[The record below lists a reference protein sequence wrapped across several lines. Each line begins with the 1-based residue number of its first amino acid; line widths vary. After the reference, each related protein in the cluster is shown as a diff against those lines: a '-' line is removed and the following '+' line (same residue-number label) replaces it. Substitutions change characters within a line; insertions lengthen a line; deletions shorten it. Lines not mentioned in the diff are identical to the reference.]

1 MTQLSEH
8 RTTAASPH
16 DSGRRWQPPPP
27 LPESRPRRLLA
38 ALGLVLL
45 IIGVPTALGFSIG
58 WPLPHSIPA
67 LPEART
73 VLSAPLEWGLVLKV
87 LAVVIWVAWAH
98 FTVCVVTEVVVAVR
112 ARRAGHDR
120 QTIRV
125 PVGGFSQGLAR
136 RLVQASL
143 VTATIAGSVAATG
156 SYGTILTPARPAAA
170 SQPVAVVHSVS
181 SATSS
186 AVAPDPTPATAAA
199 TPSVGTHAAPPPHP
213 EYVVQPPHGGYYD
226 SLWDIADR
234 FLRDGQRWREIYE
247 LNEGR
252 EQPGGRALTR
262 PELIRPGWRLLLPR
276 DATGL
281 PASESDSRPATGWV
295 PEPYTDTGPVPPAAT
310 PTPSRG
316 VHEATVP
323 TVAASPSTPSRPTQ
337 PSVRPSTESKVRAPA
352 AVGPTSEPAPATEAP
367 PQAVPS
373 DDQDDSRFLP
383 SEAVGGLLAAAALA
397 GLAMVRHRQ
406 RRRRADGQSIPRP
419 GAALAQAEGQLRVL
433 AEPDDMTHVDEALR
447 ALTLAA
453 AVEDPL
459 PDVQFA
465 LVRAGR
471 LDLALPDVWPD
482 APSPFVAQ
490 DGGLIWRAP
499 ALPRPLI
506 SPEDAS
512 RVPPLLPLLLTVGRD
527 SEGLVM
533 LDLEAVGAL
542 AVEGPETDV
551 TEVLSHLVAEAAL
564 APWADGVEVLLVGF
578 DAELAQSLEQLD
590 PDRVT
595 AVDDLDASMLRVIGT
610 RASRV
615 EAAGDRLASRVQ
627 ASRPDAQNEVRPP
640 LLVVC
645 AAPPEALPVLVPD
658 DGRGGVVVVAPAPWA
673 GAKVRWVLGGPL
685 PVFGQA
691 PSPVPCRLDRDRA
704 RSLAESLQFARA
716 PVSVK
721 VVPETVVAPSQGDGG
736 KRLAA
741 ADSFTELRVPRPA
754 VLRTHSEGSVATVGP
769 DESADDGDALDDAV
783 AAFLQGTAP
792 ATVGFIGPVTVNATG
807 NLEPDRRSR
816 LTEIVAYLAA
826 RRRGAAMADFDAAI
840 WPDRPVTLKTRNQA
854 ITRARAWLG
863 GDEEGISWLRPM
875 TDGALRL
882 SRQVLVDWELFQSLQ
897 ERASERGRAPAAVR
911 RDLETAMRLVRGRP
925 LSQLP
930 TGRYG
935 WLAGTFLEQEVPS
948 AAIDVAHRLA
958 RILLEEGNVQGVLEM
973 AHLALEVDRYD
984 ERPWR
989 DLLEAHHLRGEHRQ
1003 VEALVDQLRE
1013 LLEVELD
1020 DDLQPETAELI
1031 ERLLPRRRP
1040 A

>member
-1 MTQLSEH
+1 M
-8 RTTAASPH
+8 
-16 DSGRRWQPPPP
+16 
-27 LPESRPRRLLA
+27 
-38 ALGLVLL
+38 
-45 IIGVPTALGFSIG
+45 
-58 WPLPHSIPA
+58 
-67 LPEART
+67 
-73 VLSAPLEWGLVLKV
+73 
-87 LAVVIWVAWAH
+87 LAVVVWVAWAH
-98 FTVCVVTEVVVAVR
+98 FTACVVTEVVVAVR

-125 PVGGFSQGLAR
+125 PFGGFSQGLAR

-156 SYGTILTPARPAAA
+156 SSGTILTPARPAAA
-170 SQPVAVVHSVS
+170 AQPVAVVQSVW
-181 SATSS
+181 SATSH
-186 AVAPDPTPATAAA
+186 AVAADQTPATAAA
-199 TPSVGTHAAPPPHP
+199 TPSVGAHAALPPHP
-213 EYVVQPPHGGYYD
+213 EYVVQLPHGGYYD

-247 LNEGR
+247 LNEGL

-281 PASESDSRPATGWV
+281 PHHEATDGPVTGWV
-295 PEPYTDTGPVPPAAT
+295 PDLYTDPAPAPPAAT
-310 PTPSRG
+310 PTPSPG
-316 VHEATVP
+316 AHEATVP
-323 TVAASPSTPSRPTQ
+323 TVAASPSATSRPTQ
-337 PSVRPSTESKVRAPA
+337 PSVPSSVAGKVRAPA
-352 AVGPTSEPAPATEAP
+352 VVGPTSEPAPATEAP
-367 PQAVPS
+367 PQAVPR

-383 SEAVGGLLAAAALA
+383 DEAVGGLLAAAALA
-397 GLAMVRHRQ
+397 GLAMLRHRQ
-406 RRRRADGQSIPRP
+406 RRRRADGQTIPRP

-447 ALTLAA
+447 TLTLALPA
-453 AVEDPL
+453 EGPF

-465 LVRAGR
+465 LVRAGH
-471 LDLALPDVWPD
+471 LDLALPETRPQ

-512 RVPPLLPLLLTVGRD
+512 RALPLLPLLLTVGRD
-527 SEGLVM
+527 SEDLVM
-533 LDLEAVGAL
+533 LDLEAVGSL
-542 AVEGPETDV
+542 AVQGPATDV
-551 TEVLSHLVAEAAL
+551 AAVLSHLVAEAAL
-564 APWADGVEVLLVGF
+564 APWAAGVEVLLVGF
-578 DAELAQSLEQLD
+578 DADLADNLEQLA

-595 AVDDLDASMLRVIGT
+595 SVDDLDAPMLRVIGT
-610 RASRV
+610 RVSRV
-615 EAAGDRLASRVQ
+615 EAAGDRLASRVE
-627 ASRPDAQNEVRPP
+627 ASRPDAQSEVRPP

-645 AAPPEALPVLVPD
+645 AAPPEELAALVRD
-658 DGRGGVVVVAPAPWA
+658 EGRGGVVVIAPAPWTDA
-673 GAKVRWVLGGPL
+673 RARWVLGGPL
-685 PVFGQA
+685 PVTGRA
-691 PSPVPCRLDRDRA
+691 PSPVPCRLDPERTL
-704 RSLAESLQFARA
+704 SLAENLRMARMPM
-716 PVSVK
+716 PVQ
-721 VVPETVVAPSQGDGG
+721 VVPEPAVASSQGDGG
-736 KRLAA
+736 EGPSVAERSADLLAPQP
-741 ADSFTELRVPRPA
+741 V
-754 VLRTHSEGSVATVGP
+754 VLRAPSEASVAMGDP
-769 DESADDGDALDDAV
+769 DESADDKDEVDDAV
-783 AAFLQGTAP
+783 AAFLSGTAP
-792 ATVGFIGPVTVNATG
+792 ASVGFIGPVAVHATG

-816 LTEIVAYLAA
+816 LTEVVAYLAA
-826 RRRGAAMADFDAAI
+826 HRRGAAVADFDAAI
-840 WPDRPVTLKTRNQA
+840 WPERPVTLKTRNQA

-882 SRQVLVDWELFQSLQ
+882 SRQVLVDWELFQALQ

-935 WLAGTFLEQEVPS
+935 WLAETFLEQEVPS
-948 AAIDVAHRLA
+948 AVIDVAHNLA
-958 RILLEEGNVQGVLEM
+958 RKFLEEGDARRVLEI
-973 AHLALEVDRYD
+973 ARLALEVDRYD

-989 DLLEAHHLRGEHRQ
+989 DLLEAHHLLGEHRQ

-1020 DDLQPETAELI
+1020 DDLQPETAELV
-1031 ERLLPRRRP
+1031 ERLLPRRRH